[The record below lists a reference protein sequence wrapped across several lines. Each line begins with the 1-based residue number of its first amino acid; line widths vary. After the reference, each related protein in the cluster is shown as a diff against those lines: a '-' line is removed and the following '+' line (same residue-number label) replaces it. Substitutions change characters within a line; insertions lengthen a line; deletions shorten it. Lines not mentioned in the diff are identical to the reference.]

1 MIERQFVLEK
11 KKQFEIQAYL
21 FKTLNRAG
29 LSKVE
34 IKRTPLGERIIIY
47 TTRPG
52 LVVGRAGGN
61 IKKLTT
67 DLKQRFHL
75 ENPQIE
81 ISEVS
86 DANVDPKLVA
96 EKIVLSLERYGSKRF
111 KAILHKALEDV
122 MKSGALGVEIVLSGK
137 VPSARAK
144 SWRVSA
150 GYLRKCGD
158 IAIEGIRTAQRQA
171 RLKSGVVGVKVSIT
185 PNDLDLI
192 DKIDVEKA
200 KVQKEDNASES
211 SGKAVDV
218 DKKAEDKKKNE
229 EEHVEKQEKKEK
241 PAKTTKKHKTASK
254 SKRVSKK

>member
-11 KKQFEIQAYL
+11 KRQFEIQSYL
-21 FKTLNRAG
+21 FETLSRAG

-81 ISEVS
+81 IAEVS
-86 DANVDPKLVA
+86 DASIDPKLVA

-137 VPSARAK
+137 VPSSRAK

-158 IAIEGIRTAQRQA
+158 IAIEGIKTAQRQA

-185 PNDLDLI
+185 PKDLDLI

-200 KVQKEDNASES
+200 KVQKEDNTSDS
-211 SGKAVDV
+211 SNKAVDN
-218 DKKAEDKKKNE
+218 DKKVEETKKVEKKT
-229 EEHVEKQEKKEK
+229 EKQEKKEK
-241 PAKTTKKHKTASK
+241 PAKTTKRHKTASK